1 MKIESDGSESVIRH
15 KFTTTFNDEPFNVFV
30 YVNDIGMSVF
40 DVYPDDIFADTY
52 NVILDNCKNLV
63 GVNCR

>member
-1 MKIESDGSESVIRH
+1 M
-15 KFTTTFNDEPFNVFV
+15 FV
-30 YVNDIGMSVF
+30 YVNDSGMSVF

>member
-30 YVNDIGMSVF
+30 YVKK
-40 DVYPDDIFADTY
+40 
-52 NVILDNCKNLV
+52 LKKC
-63 GVNCR
+63 